1 MSKKLADAIM
11 QKITEQPTPTR
22 GDHDHARKLLDALTR
37 SFDLTNPANL
47 KAAAEVLAREDLAAE
62 IAADPD
68 RLARLQHAVDRRKET
83 LRSHIR
89 QSKEFHEAREALNER
104 TR

>member
-1 MSKKLADAIM
+1 MHDQLAADIL

-22 GDHDHARKLLDALTR
+22 GDHDRARELLDALTR

-47 KAAAEVLAREDLAAE
+47 KAAAAILAREDLAAE

-68 RLARLQHAVDRRKET
+68 RLARLQHAVDQNKESM
-83 LRSHIR
+83 RSHIR
-89 QSKEFHEAREALNER
+89 KSKQFHEAREALNGR
-104 TR
+104 IS